1 MFLRCALIQR
11 RKVKEEEKKKRKK
24 KRKTDESFVEWM
36 ILKSR

>member
-11 RKVKEEEKKKRKK
+11 RKVKEEEKKKRRK